1 MAPCIG
7 AQKDVDGK
15 TSFNQSVNR
24 KLKHGSQLQNVS
36 NKTYFLIR
44 NSIKH

>member
-15 TSFNQSVNR
+15 TSLNQSVNR

-36 NKTYFLIR
+36 NTT
-44 NSIKH
+44 